1 MPSKGFMS
9 PEHLEEYAFS
19 RMQEA
24 MKEGIMKHS
33 DILDNPLFCK
43 EAKELLKQ
51 VYIAGFNDASS
62 SIAKMFE
69 DIQKVNGER

>member
-24 MKEGIMKHS
+24 MKEGIMKHA
-33 DILDNPLFCK
+33 DILDNPVLCK
-43 EAKELLKQ
+43 EVKELLKQ
-51 VYIAGFNDASS
+51 VYIAGFSDASNA
-62 SIAKMFE
+62 IAKMID
-69 DIQKVNGER
+69 DIQKVNGKE